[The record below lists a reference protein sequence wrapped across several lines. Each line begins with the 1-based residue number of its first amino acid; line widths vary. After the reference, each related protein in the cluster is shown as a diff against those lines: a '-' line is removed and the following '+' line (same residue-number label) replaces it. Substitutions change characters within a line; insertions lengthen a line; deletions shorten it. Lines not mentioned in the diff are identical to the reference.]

1 MSLDAATTRFAEAIR
16 LLDDGV
22 GAAYPGAVLTVLWRG
37 DVVLRHAAGRTASRD
52 GFPAVTP
59 DTVYDLASLTKVTAA
74 LPLVLQAAG
83 EGRLTFEDPV
93 PAHLPECPHH
103 NITIRHLL
111 THTSGLPAWI
121 PFYLRTMGGDA
132 IVRGAAA
139 TPLEAQP
146 GTQVTYSDVGFVLLG
161 EIVRRIFGAP
171 LDALAS
177 ERVYAPLEMRRTGYR
192 RLAAARPGDAP
203 ARPDAESR
211 RAAGPRR
218 GAPAAA
224 ADDPRIGIAPTE
236 DGTQIEQRMT
246 KERPWAEAGRRHTWR
261 RYLIWGEAHDSNAH
275 AMGGVS
281 GHAGLFGTA
290 GDLAAYA
297 RMWLA
302 GGLGPHGRVLDPALV
317 REAITPQTPA
327 PKIRGLGWALTGDQG
342 WWGDALSPRAFGHTG
357 FTGTS
362 IVVDPAHDLA
372 IVLLSNA
379 VHLGRDRTGI
389 LSLRPAIAAAVAR
402 AIV

>member
-1 MSLDAATTRFAEAIR
+1 MTGAAASRFAEAIR

-22 GAAYPGAVLTVLWRG
+22 GTAYPGAVLAVLWRG
-37 DVVLRHAAGRTASRD
+37 DLVLHATGRTASRERS
-52 GFPAVTP
+52 PAVAP
-59 DTVYDLASLTKVTAA
+59 DTVYDLASLTKVTAT
-74 LPLVLQAAG
+74 LPLVLQAVA
-83 EGRLTFEDPV
+83 EGRLAFEDPV
-93 PAHLPECPHH
+93 PAHLPESPHH

-121 PFYLRTMGGDA
+121 PFYLRTMGGEA
-132 IVRGAAA
+132 IVRGAAS
-139 TPLEAQP
+139 TPLEAAP
-146 GTQVTYSDVGFVLLG
+146 GAQVTYSDVGFVMLG
-161 EIVRRIFGAP
+161 EIVRRTLGAP
-171 LDALAS
+171 LDVLAS
-177 ERVYAPLEMRRTGYR
+177 SRIFAPLGMTTTGYR
-192 RLAAARPGDAP
+192 PLSGVQP
-203 ARPDAESR
+203 
-211 RAAGPRR
+211 AAG
-218 GAPAAA
+218 GD
-224 ADDPRIGIAPTE
+224 DDPRLGIAPTE

-246 KERPWAEAGRRHTWR
+246 LERPWAAQAGRRHTWR
-261 RYLIWGEAHDSNAH
+261 RYLIWGEVHDSNAH

-290 GDLAAYA
+290 GDLAAYT

-302 GGLGPHGRVLDPALV
+302 NGRGPHGPVLEPALV
-317 REAITPQTPA
+317 REAITPQTPP

-342 WWGDALSPRAFGHTG
+342 WWGDALSARAFGHTG

-362 IVVDPAHDLA
+362 IVVDPERDVA